1 MQAACCYLRF
11 SVVGLVYVG
20 GCVCVCGFF
29 LLCVF
34 VGGGFVCF
42 FLKPRLLK
50 PLVLIFSKVKIP
62 LVDVS

>member
-1 MQAACCYLRF
+1 M
-11 SVVGLVYVG
+11 
-20 GCVCVCGFF
+20 CVCGFF